1 MKIQLCIYLTV
12 FQTEDGNFEQNLK
25 KPWIFQKYWGISHG
39 LVNFKVPTDHM
50 FLGKVP
56 RNGPVECNMGNV
68 LTIILRTGFPFLFKK
83 IDILGLKCMID

>member
-68 LTIILRTGFPFLFKK
+68 LTIILSTGFPFCSRRLTSL
-83 IDILGLKCMID
+83 D